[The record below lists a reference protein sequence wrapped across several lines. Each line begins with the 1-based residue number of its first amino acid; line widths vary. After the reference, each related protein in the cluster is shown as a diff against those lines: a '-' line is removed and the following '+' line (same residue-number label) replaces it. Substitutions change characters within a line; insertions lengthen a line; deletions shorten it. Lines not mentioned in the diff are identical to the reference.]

1 MTHLSEK
8 FGDNLKIQAYIFSWP
23 SVHHRIPSIVRELKE
38 CSISEIT
45 IISSGEHPF
54 SYNGVRIENIDKDAY
69 YGEQFLAAAK
79 MFDGDVF
86 LQIQGDV
93 TIKNRLNLNK
103 HLIDIFD
110 NHEIGIWTP
119 KINFTS
125 WVDEIVQL
133 EYDYGYHYKSKI
145 LLNNSHRVILNTDST
160 FWAIRSS
167 LVQEYLR
174 TALVK
179 SKYGWGIDLT
189 LSSLTYANQML
200 AIRDKSLKVEHP
212 RNTGYDQIH
221 AGEEWLEMYELLD
234 SQIKPMIWFITT
246 LLKSKSR
253 KYNKKIKV
261 RITNLVYF
269 LIQKIKLP

>member
-1 MTHLSEK
+1 
-8 FGDNLKIQAYIFSWP
+8 LKIQVYIFSWP
-23 SVHHRIPSIVRELKE
+23 SVHHRIPSIVRELKD

-69 YGEQFLAAAK
+69 YGEQFLTAAK

-86 LQIQGDV
+86 LQIQGDI

-110 NHEIGIWTP
+110 NSEIGIWTP
-119 KINFTS
+119 QINFTS

-200 AIRDKSLKVEHP
+200 AIRDKALKVEHP

-246 LLKSKSR
+246 LLKSKSH
-253 KYNKKIKV
+253 KYNRKIKV

-269 LIQKIKLP
+269 LIQKIKLS

>member
-1 MTHLSEK
+1 MTYLSEK
-8 FGDNLKIQAYIFSWP
+8 FGNNLKIQVYVFSWP

-54 SYNGVRIENIDKDAY
+54 SYNGVRIKNIGKDAY
-69 YGEQFLAAAK
+69 YGEQFLTAAK

-86 LQIQGDV
+86 LQIQGDIR
-93 TIKNRLNLNK
+93 IKNRLNLNK

-119 KINFTS
+119 QINFTS

-145 LLNNSHRVILNTDST
+145 LLNNSHSVILNTDST

-167 LVQEYLR
+167 LMQEYLR

-200 AIRDKSLKVEHP
+200 AIRDKALKVKHP

-221 AGEEWLEMYELLD
+221 AGQEWLEMYELLD
-234 SQIKPMIWFITT
+234 SQIKPMIWIITT

-253 KYNKKIKV
+253 KYNKKIRV
-261 RITNLVYF
+261 RSTNLVYF
-269 LIQKIKLP
+269 LLQKIKLS

>member
-1 MTHLSEK
+1 MTYLSEK
-8 FGDNLKIQAYIFSWP
+8 FGNNLKIQVYVFSWP

-54 SYNGVRIENIDKDAY
+54 SYNGVRIKNIGKDAY
-69 YGEQFLAAAK
+69 YGEQFLTAAK

-86 LQIQGDV
+86 LQIQGDIR
-93 TIKNRLNLNK
+93 IKNRLNLNK

-119 KINFTS
+119 QINFTS

-133 EYDYGYHYKSKI
+133 EYDYGYHNKSKI

-167 LVQEYLR
+167 LVKEYLR

-200 AIRDKSLKVEHP
+200 AIRDKALKVEHP

-234 SQIKPMIWFITT
+234 PQIKPMIWLITT

-269 LIQKIKLP
+269 LIQKIKLS

>member
-1 MTHLSEK
+1 LTHLSEK